1 MKKLVLL
8 FAVAAMTVSASAQS
22 TVYGSKFTDN
32 WSIGVQGGLATK
44 TTQNRWLSNTNPF
57 AGIRLTKDFT
67 PAFGIVA
74 EGNVYFN
81 DRAQTVLGYDEYDPT
96 VGPNGQIGRLQEI
109 TARSRMVRT
118 NTFAKALNVNL
129 LAKVNL
135 TNAIAGYTGE
145 PRFFEVSA
153 LYGFGWGKG
162 FGKYNRW
169 NSDIYDDF
177 GSVSG
182 FYGSDL
188 NEANATIMGPE
199 AMVVYALDGANELN
213 SKAALNFAF
222 NFGDDKQFQAYV
234 EPSIVYSGLKDFKYN
249 LDRSTVQLTVG
260 VAYKFNNSWGTHNFK
275 LAELR
280 DQAEIDALNA
290 QINELRNRKPEVIT
304 KEVIKEVPVGKE
316 VRVEDLVFVT
326 FAQGKYNLTNEAK
339 AALDKVAEGAHVQI
353 VGTASPEGSKELN
366 DRLSQNRAN
375 AVADYLKGRG
385 VVVDEAI
392 GKGVQGTTSNRLAIV
407 YVK

>member
-57 AGIRLTKDFT
+57 AGIRLGKDFT
-67 PAFGIVA
+67 PAFGLVA

-81 DRAQTVLGYDEYDPT
+81 DRSGVTASDPDFFD
-96 VGPNGQIGRLQEI
+96 GQQIVAGH
-109 TARSRMVRT
+109 VRGWRT
-118 NTFAKALNVNL
+118 KTFAKSLNVNL

-145 PRFFEVSA
+145 PRAFEVSA
-153 LYGFGWGKG
+153 LYGFGWLHG
-162 FGKYNRW
+162 FGDYEYGY
-169 NSDIYDDF
+169 IPTIDF
-177 GSVSG
+177 DRTQLVKPVLEGG
-182 FYGSDL
+182 AL
-188 NEANATIMGPE
+188 NELT
-199 AMVVYALDGANELN
+199 
-213 SKAALNFAF
+213 SKAAVNFAF
-222 NFGDDKQFQAYV
+222 NFGADKQFQAFV
-234 EPSIVYSGLKDFKYN
+234 EPSINFFELNNFKYN
-249 LDRSTVQLTVG
+249 IDNSFVQVTAGLV
-260 VAYKFNNSWGTHNFK
+260 YKFNNSWGTHNFK

-326 FAQGKYNLTNEAK
+326 FAQGKYNLTKEAK
-339 AALDKVAEGAHVQI
+339 EALDKVAEGAHVQV
-353 VGTASPEGSKELN
+353 VGTCSPEGSKELN

>member
-8 FAVAAMTVSASAQS
+8 FAVAAMAVSASAQS

-57 AGIRLTKDFT
+57 AGIRLGKDFT
-67 PAFGIVA
+67 PAFGLVA

-81 DRAQTVLGYDEYDPT
+81 DRSGVTISDPDLFEGSI
-96 VGPNGQIGRLQEI
+96 VAGH
-109 TARSRMVRT
+109 VRGWRT
-118 NTFAKALNVNL
+118 KTFAKSLNVNL

-145 PRFFEVSA
+145 PRAFEVSA
-153 LYGFGWGKG
+153 LYGFGWVHG
-162 FGKYNRW
+162 FGDYEYGYIPTI
-169 NSDIYDDF
+169 DYDRTQLVRPALE
-177 GSVSG
+177 GG
-182 FYGSDL
+182 AL
-188 NEANATIMGPE
+188 NELT
-199 AMVVYALDGANELN
+199 
-213 SKAALNFAF
+213 SKAAVNFAF
-222 NFGDDKQFQAYV
+222 NFGADKQFQAFV
-234 EPSIVYSGLKDFKYN
+234 EPSINFFELNNFKYN
-249 LDRSTVQLTVG
+249 IDNSFVQVTAGLV
-260 VAYKFNNSWGTHNFK
+260 YKFNNSWGTHNFK

-304 KEVIKEVPVGKE
+304 KEVVKEVPVGKE

>member
-32 WSIGVQGGLATK
+32 WYVGVQGGLATK

-57 AGIRLTKDFT
+57 AGLRLGKDFT
-67 PAFGIVA
+67 PAFGLVA

-81 DRAQTVLGYDEYDPT
+81 DRTS
-96 VGPNGQIGRLQEI
+96 VGTFDWGEDGKWIMGHDRDF
-109 TARSRMVRT
+109 RT
-118 NTFAKALNVNL
+118 KTFAKSLNVNL

-135 TNAIAGYTGE
+135 TNAIAGYKGE
-145 PRFFEVSA
+145 PRAFEVSA
-153 LYGFGWGKG
+153 LYGFGWIHG
-162 FGKYNRW
+162 FGDYE
-169 NSDIYDDF
+169 YY
-177 GSVSG
+177 GGG
-182 FYGSDL
+182 FITPNDL
-188 NEANATIMGPE
+188 IAAEFLGDQAAERTIFTKLDHATNK
-199 AMVVYALDGANELN
+199 LS
-213 SKAALNFAF
+213 SKAAVNFAF
-222 NFGDDKQFQAYV
+222 NFGADKQFQAFV
-234 EPSIVYSGLKDFKYN
+234 EPSINFFDLNDFKYN
-249 LDRSTVQLTVG
+249 IDNSFVQVTAGLV
-260 VAYKFNNSWGTHNFK
+260 YKFNNSWGTHNFK

-326 FAQGKYNLTNEAK
+326 FAQAKYNLTNEAK

-353 VGTASPEGSKELN
+353 VGTASPEGNAEKNLI
-366 DRLSQNRAN
+366 LSQNRAN
-375 AVADYLKGRG
+375 AVKDYLQGRG
-385 VVVDEAI
+385 VIVDEAI

>member
-32 WSIGVQGGLATK
+32 WYVGVQGGLATK

-57 AGIRLTKDFT
+57 AGIRLGKDFT
-67 PAFGIVA
+67 PAFGLVA

-81 DRAQTVLGYDEYDPT
+81 DRSGVTINDPDLFEGSI
-96 VGPNGQIGRLQEI
+96 VAGH
-109 TARSRMVRT
+109 VRGWRT
-118 NTFAKALNVNL
+118 KTFAKSLNVNL

-145 PRFFEVSA
+145 PRAFEVSA
-153 LYGFGWGKG
+153 LYGFGWLHG
-162 FGKYNRW
+162 FGDYEYGY
-169 NSDIYDDF
+169 IPTIDF
-177 GSVSG
+177 DRTQLVKPVLEGG
-182 FYGSDL
+182 AL
-188 NEANATIMGPE
+188 NELT
-199 AMVVYALDGANELN
+199 

-222 NFGDDKQFQAYV
+222 NFGADKQFQAFV
-234 EPSIVYSGLKDFKYN
+234 EPSINFFDLNDFKYN
-249 LDRSTVQLTVG
+249 IDNSFVQVTAG
-260 VAYKFNNSWGTHNFK
+260 VVYKFNNSWGTHNFK

>member
-32 WSIGVQGGLATK
+32 WYVGVQGGLATK

-57 AGIRLTKDFT
+57 AGIRLGKDFT
-67 PAFGIVA
+67 PAFGLVA

-81 DRAQTVLGYDEYDPT
+81 DRSGVTVSDPDFFDGQQIV
-96 VGPNGQIGRLQEI
+96 VGH
-109 TARSRMVRT
+109 VRGWRT
-118 NTFAKALNVNL
+118 KTFAKTLNVNL

-145 PRFFEVSA
+145 PRAFEVSA
-153 LYGFGWGKG
+153 LYGFGWIHG
-162 FGKYNRW
+162 FGDYEYGY
-169 NSDIYDDF
+169 IPTIDF
-177 GSVSG
+177 DRTQLVKPVLEGG
-182 FYGSDL
+182 AL
-188 NEANATIMGPE
+188 NELT
-199 AMVVYALDGANELN
+199 
-213 SKAALNFAF
+213 SKAAVNFAF
-222 NFGDDKQFQAYV
+222 NFGADKQFQAFV
-234 EPSIVYSGLKDFKYN
+234 EPSINFFELNNFKYN
-249 LDRSTVQLTVG
+249 IDNSFVQVTAGLV
-260 VAYKFNNSWGTHNFK
+260 YKFNNSWGTHNFK

-326 FAQGKYNLTNEAK
+326 FAQGKYNLTKEAK
-339 AALDKVAEGAHVQI
+339 EALDKVAEGAHVQV
-353 VGTASPEGSKELN
+353 VGTCSPEGSKELN

>member
-32 WSIGVQGGLATK
+32 WYVGVQGGLATK

-57 AGIRLTKDFT
+57 AGIRLGKDFT
-67 PAFGIVA
+67 PAFGLVA

-81 DRAQTVLGYDEYDPT
+81 DRSGVTASDPDFFDGQQIV
-96 VGPNGQIGRLQEI
+96 VGH
-109 TARSRMVRT
+109 VRGWRT
-118 NTFAKALNVNL
+118 KTFAKTLNVNL

-145 PRFFEVSA
+145 PRAFEVSA
-153 LYGFGWGKG
+153 LYGFGWIHG
-162 FGKYNRW
+162 FGDYEYGY
-169 NSDIYDDF
+169 IPTIDF
-177 GSVSG
+177 DRTQLVKPVLEGG
-182 FYGSDL
+182 AL
-188 NEANATIMGPE
+188 NELT
-199 AMVVYALDGANELN
+199 
-213 SKAALNFAF
+213 SKAAVNFAF
-222 NFGDDKQFQAYV
+222 NFGADKQFQAFV
-234 EPSIVYSGLKDFKYN
+234 EPSINFFELNNFKYN
-249 LDRSTVQLTVG
+249 IDNSFVQVTAGLV
-260 VAYKFNNSWGTHNFK
+260 YKFNNSWGTHNFK

-326 FAQGKYNLTNEAK
+326 FAQGKYNLTKEAK
-339 AALDKVAEGAHVQI
+339 EALDKVAEGAHVQV
-353 VGTASPEGSKELN
+353 VGTCSPEGSKELN

>member
-1 MKKLVLL
+1 MKKILM
-8 FAVAAMTVSASAQS
+8 FIAAVAIAVSASAQ
-22 TVYGSKFTDN
+22 
-32 WSIGVQGGLATK
+32 K
-44 TTQNRWLSNTNPF
+44 TTVTANKALDNIYVGF
-57 AGIRLTKDFT
+57 AAGAETKASKQKLGSF
-67 PAFGIVA
+67 ASFGPTATLIVGKNFDPIFGLRA
-74 EGNVYFN
+74 EGVVRFNVHGSN
-81 DRAQTVLGYDEYDPT
+81 PRECKWVQTRVLGT
-96 VGPNGQIGRLQEI
+96 NATAGKFVNGLD
-109 TARSRMVRT
+109 
-118 NTFAKALNVNL
+118 VNL
-129 LAKVNL
+129 LGTFNL
-135 TNAIAGYTGE
+135 SNAIAGYKGQ
-145 PRFFEVSA
+145 PRTLEFIA
-153 LYGFGWGKG
+153 LYGFGWSHK
-162 FGKYNRW
+162 FG
-169 NSDIYDDF
+169 
-177 GSVSG
+177 GGHV
-182 FYGSDL
+182 
-188 NEANATIMGPE
+188 NAI
-199 AMVVYALDGANELN
+199 N
-213 SKAALNFAF
+213 SKAGLDVAF
-222 NFGDDKQFQAYV
+222 NFGAKKQWQAFV
-234 EPSIVYSGLKDFKYN
+234 EPSINFFDLNSFKYN
-249 LDRSTVQLTVG
+249 IDNSFVQVTAGLV
-260 VAYKFNNSWGTHNFK
+260 YKFNNSWGTHNFK

-304 KEVIKEVPVGKE
+304 KEVVKEVPVGKE

>member
-32 WSIGVQGGLATK
+32 WYVGVQGGLATK

-57 AGIRLTKDFT
+57 AGIRLGKDFT
-67 PAFGIVA
+67 PAFGLVA

-81 DRAQTVLGYDEYDPT
+81 DRSGVTASDPDFFDGQQIV
-96 VGPNGQIGRLQEI
+96 VGH
-109 TARSRMVRT
+109 VRGWRT
-118 NTFAKALNVNL
+118 KTFAKTLNVNL

-145 PRFFEVSA
+145 PRAFEVSA
-153 LYGFGWGKG
+153 LYGFGWLHG
-162 FGKYNRW
+162 FGDYEYGY
-169 NSDIYDDF
+169 IPTIDF
-177 GSVSG
+177 DRTQLVKPVLVGG
-182 FYGSDL
+182 AL
-188 NEANATIMGPE
+188 NKLT
-199 AMVVYALDGANELN
+199 

-222 NFGDDKQFQAYV
+222 NFGADKQFQAFV
-234 EPSIVYSGLKDFKYN
+234 EPSINFFELNNFKYN
-249 LDRSTVQLTVG
+249 IDNSFVQVTAGLV
-260 VAYKFNNSWGTHNFK
+260 YKFNNSWGTHNFK

>member
-32 WSIGVQGGLATK
+32 WYVGVQGGLATK

-57 AGIRLTKDFT
+57 AGIRLGKDFT
-67 PAFGIVA
+67 PAFGLVA

-81 DRAQTVLGYDEYDPT
+81 DRSGVTASDPDFFDGQQIV
-96 VGPNGQIGRLQEI
+96 VGH
-109 TARSRMVRT
+109 VRGWRT
-118 NTFAKALNVNL
+118 KTFAKTLNVNL

-145 PRFFEVSA
+145 PRAFEVSA
-153 LYGFGWGKG
+153 LYGFGWLHG
-162 FGKYNRW
+162 FGDYEYGY
-169 NSDIYDDF
+169 IPTIDF
-177 GSVSG
+177 DRTQLVKPVLEGG
-182 FYGSDL
+182 AL
-188 NEANATIMGPE
+188 NELT
-199 AMVVYALDGANELN
+199 
-213 SKAALNFAF
+213 SKAAVNFAF
-222 NFGDDKQFQAYV
+222 NFGADKQFQAFV
-234 EPSIVYSGLKDFKYN
+234 EPSINFFDLNDFKYN
-249 LDRSTVQLTVG
+249 IDNSFVQATVG
-260 VAYKFNNSWGTHNFK
+260 LVYKFNNSWGTHNFK

>member
-81 DRAQTVLGYDEYDPT
+81 DRSSVGTVDF
-96 VGPNGQIGRLQEI
+96 GRDGKYIAGHDRNL
-109 TARSRMVRT
+109 RT
-118 NTFAKALNVNL
+118 KTFAKSLNVNL

-145 PRFFEVSA
+145 PRAFEVSA
-153 LYGFGWGKG
+153 LYGFGWLHG
-162 FGKYNRW
+162 FGDYEYWGGEFMTPFTVDGPTVENG
-169 NSDIYDDF
+169 DIVD
-177 GSVSG
+177 GG
-182 FYGSDL
+182 AAL
-188 NEANATIMGPE
+188 NKLT
-199 AMVVYALDGANELN
+199 
-213 SKAALNFAF
+213 SKAAVNFAF
-222 NFGDDKQFQAYV
+222 NFGADKQFQAFV
-234 EPSIVYSGLKDFKYN
+234 EPSINFFDLNSFKYN
-249 LDRSTVQLTVG
+249 IETSFVQVTAGIV
-260 VAYKFNNSWGTHNFK
+260 YKFNNSWGTHNFK

-326 FAQGKYNLTNEAK
+326 FAQAKYNLTKEAK
-339 AALDKVAEGAHVQI
+339 EALDKVAEGSHVQI
-353 VGTASPEGSKELN
+353 VGTASPEGNAQKNLV
-366 DRLSQNRAN
+366 LSQNRAN
-375 AVADYLKGRG
+375 AVKDYLQGRG
-385 VVVDEAI
+385 VIVDEAV

>member
-57 AGIRLTKDFT
+57 AGIRLGKDFT
-67 PAFGIVA
+67 PAFGLVA

-81 DRAQTVLGYDEYDPT
+81 DRSSVGTVDF
-96 VGPNGQIGRLQEI
+96 GRDGKYIAGHDRNL
-109 TARSRMVRT
+109 RT
-118 NTFAKALNVNL
+118 KTFAKSLNVNL

-145 PRFFEVSA
+145 PRAFEVSA
-153 LYGFGWGKG
+153 LYGFGWLHG
-162 FGKYNRW
+162 FGDYEYWGGEFMTPFTVDGPTVVNG
-169 NSDIYDDF
+169 DIID
-177 GSVSG
+177 GG
-182 FYGSDL
+182 TAL
-188 NEANATIMGPE
+188 NKLT
-199 AMVVYALDGANELN
+199 
-213 SKAALNFAF
+213 SKAAVNFAF
-222 NFGDDKQFQAYV
+222 NFGADKQFQAFV
-234 EPSIVYSGLKDFKYN
+234 EPSINFFDLNSFKYN
-249 LDRSTVQLTVG
+249 IETSFVQLTAGIV
-260 VAYKFNNSWGTHNFK
+260 YKFNNSWGTHNFK